1 MIPVRKIVLA
11 LAASKILAQRQLA
24 QRARRVGLG
33 IGLCIISGLL
43 GLLGIV
49 GGIFSIFFALAH
61 VEGFTYPALI
71 AGGISFLVAILLGI
85 EGKRLLRGVVKNT
98 SGYKNS

>member
-1 MIPVRKIVLA
+1 MIAVRKIVLA
-11 LAASKILAQRQLA
+11 LAASRIIAQRQLA
-24 QRARRVGLG
+24 RRARRIGVG

-61 VEGFTYPALI
+61 VEGFIYPSLI
-71 AGGISFLVAILLGI
+71 AGGISLLIALLIGI
-85 EGKRLLRGVVKNT
+85 EGKRLLTGK
-98 SGYKNS
+98 